1 MRDEWERVAAPITAS
16 HYCLATP
23 LPPPLSPPTPLLGC
37 VADRILNANVFL
49 FMDLITVCLQYLH
62 ACQVEWAGEGP
73 RACAR
78 EYVEWKKK
86 EKKSERSNN
95 YVYVRQWKNPGV
107 VMISNYKILFSGI
120 SRVHCA
126 SRQVQFARL

>member
-16 HYCLATP
+16 HYCLAASPRP
-23 LPPPLSPPTPLLGC
+23 LLPHPPPCSGVSPTDFECERVFIYGSNYGLSAIFARLSSGVGGGGAAC
-37 VADRILNANVFL
+37 VCSC
-49 FMDLITVCLQYLH
+49 VC
-62 ACQVEWAGEGP
+62 GMK
-73 RACAR
+73 
-78 EYVEWKKK
+78 KKK

-120 SRVHCA
+120 SRGHCA